1 MTDIRKPRAGSLA
14 FRPRKRA
21 EKELPRINFWPE
33 VSDKAVLGFAGYKV
47 GMTTIG
53 FIDQTNSPT
62 KGQEVLTGATILET
76 PPMKVYGIR
85 AYKNGGVV
93 DEYSEDKEI
102 LKMLNAKKINN
113 KQIKEK
119 EWDNIFLLAFAQ
131 PNLTKIGKEH
141 IERMEIGI
149 GGGEQKLEYA
159 RSLLGKDLCITDV
172 FKPGQFVDVI
182 AVTKGKGWE
191 GPVKRFGVSM
201 QRPKATG
208 RRRHVGN
215 IGPFHPG
222 YTMYTARMAGQLG
235 YHKRTEL
242 NKWIAKIGKKEEVEL
257 INPDGGFPH
266 YGFVLNDFVILKGS
280 VPGPV
285 KRPVRMRL
293 SIRKTTDVLEPKIT
307 YISREIR

>member
-14 FRPRKRA
+14 YRPRKRA
-21 EKELPRINFWPE
+21 EKELPSINYWPE
-33 VSDKAVLGFAGYKV
+33 VSDKAILGFAGYKV

-53 FIDQTNSPT
+53 FIDNTNSPT
-62 KGQEVLTGATILET
+62 KGQEVITGATVLEA

-85 AYKNGGVV
+85 AYNNGNSVV
-93 DEYSEDKEI
+93 DEYVEDKEV
-102 LKMLNAKKINN
+102 LKMLNAKKIA
-113 KQIKEK
+113 KKEIKEWK
-119 EWDNIFLLAFAQ
+119 NIVLLAFAQ
-131 PNLTKIGKEH
+131 PSFTKIGKKH

-149 GGGEQKLEYA
+149 GGGDQKLEYA
-159 RSLLGKDLCITDV
+159 RSLLGKELHIFDV

-182 AVTKGKGWE
+182 AVTKGKGWQ

-242 NKWIAKIGKKEEVEL
+242 NKWIVKIGKKEEAEA

-266 YGFVLNDFVILKGS
+266 YGFVLNDYIILKGS
-280 VPGPV
+280 VPGAI
-285 KRPVRMRL
+285 KRPVRLRL
-293 SIRKTTDVLEPKIT
+293 SLRKPGQVLEPKIT
-307 YISREIR
+307 YISKGIR